1 MQDDR
6 LGAVFAALADPTR
19 RAIAERLS
27 EGEASV
33 TELAEPFDVTLPAI
47 LKHLHV
53 LEEAGLL
60 EHRKAGRVRY
70 CRLVPGALDEAEQ
83 WLAYYRRFWTQ
94 RLAGLHKHLEAE

>member
-1 MQDDR
+1 M
-6 LGAVFAALADPTR
+6 
-19 RAIAERLS
+19 
-27 EGEASV
+27 
-33 TELAEPFDVTLPAI
+33 
-47 LKHLHV
+47 
-53 LEEAGLL
+53 L